1 MKKTATMMEK
11 EVRKV
16 REAEVAKE
24 TRRPRVVE
32 PNRRKETKVAI
43 EVPRGAASRM
53 AEVAAPTA
61 KVLPPPVATRNSIG
75 DATRAKKTAEIKSTT
90 AIEKCLPAA
99 SPATTPT
106 ATIET
111 IEATGSGNGATTG
124 TEISVGT
131 NRRRR

>member
-1 MKKTATMMEK
+1 
-11 EVRKV
+11 
-16 REAEVAKE
+16 
-24 TRRPRVVE
+24 
-32 PNRRKETKVAI
+32 
-43 EVPRGAASRM
+43 M

-61 KVLPPPVATRNSIG
+61 KVRPPPGATRNSIG
-75 DATRAKKTAEIKSTT
+75 DETRAKKTAEIKST
-90 AIEKCLPAA
+90 
-99 SPATTPT
+99 ATTPT